1 MSAES
6 AFEAALL
13 AYFALVPLSFVALLV
28 LKAPYGRHRRRGWG
42 PQLDT
47 RLSWILWESPSV
59 FAFALFFFLGSRA
72 MQGLPLLFFVLWQ
85 AHYLQR
91 TFIYPL
97 RMRAGAGHRTPLL
110 ILGLGAGHNLLASY
124 LNASWLSEHGPGYAG
139 EWVTDPRF
147 LAGLALFA
155 AGYAINRHS
164 DALLRRLRRPGEGGY
179 GIPRG
184 GLFRWV
190 SCPNYLGEI
199 LLWSGWALAT
209 WSPAGLA
216 FALYTAANLVPRALA
231 HHLWYLREFPDYPR
245 GRSAVIP
252 FLL

>member
-1 MSAES
+1 MTADST
-6 AFEAALL
+6 FRAALL
-13 AYFALVPLSFVALLV
+13 LYFALVPLTFAALMV
-28 LKAPYGRHRRRGWG
+28 LEAPYGRHRRRGWG

-59 FAFALFFFLGSRA
+59 FAFAVFFFLGARA
-72 MQGLPLLFFVLWQ
+72 WEWLPLFFFCLWQ

-91 TFIYPL
+91 TFVYPL
-97 RMRAGAGHRTPLL
+97 RMRAAAGHRTPLL

-124 LNASWLSEHGPGYAG
+124 LNASWLSGVGPAYPLSWLY
-139 EWVTDPRF
+139 EPRF

-164 DALLRRLRRPGEGGY
+164 DALLRGLRRPGEGGY
-179 GIPRG
+179 RMPSG

-199 LLWSGWALAT
+199 LIWSGWALAS

-216 FALYTAANLVPRALA
+216 FALHTAANLVPRALA
-231 HHLWYLREFPDYPR
+231 HHLWYLRTFPDYPR
-245 GRSAVIP
+245 RRRAIVP
-252 FLL
+252 YLL